1 MAKDVTIRDENG
13 RICGRFER
21 LSTSTNAL
29 KEACSQYGLGQYRV
43 SWSEMK
49 DVTKKNGEKGRRS
62 VSVNK
67 WIRVYDVDGANHT
80 PPTVPEASGHTYS
93 GGVNGELVGILASV
107 KSGMDALNNRLAE
120 IEAGKEDDYD
130 DEEDEEDAPKE
141 DMKNDFFSLVR
152 KPEYAPLV
160 DVVITSAS
168 DPSALAR
175 RIDLLISENPGLIRS
190 VLIDI
195 LAIITSKI

>member
-13 RICGRFER
+13 RICGRFAR
-21 LSTSTNAL
+21 LSTSANAL
-29 KEACSQYGLGQYRV
+29 KDACAQYGLGQYRV

-49 DVTKKNGEKGRRS
+49 NVTKKNGEKGRRS

-80 PPTVPEASGHTYS
+80 PQTFETPQAYS
-93 GGVNGELVGILASV
+93 GTVNSELVGILASV